1 MKYTET
7 VGDVTVVIK
16 GTLEEVKELIA
27 FIDIVEEGEEIE
39 KVSIDDIAKSLSL
52 KLKQMNIFEK
62 DNGED

>member
-62 DNGED
+62 DKGED